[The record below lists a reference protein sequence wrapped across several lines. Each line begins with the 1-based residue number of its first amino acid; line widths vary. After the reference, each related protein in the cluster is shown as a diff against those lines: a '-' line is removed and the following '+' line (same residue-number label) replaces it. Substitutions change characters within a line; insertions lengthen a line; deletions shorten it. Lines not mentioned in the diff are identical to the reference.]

1 MTLDRI
7 GADGRFTIVPVFV
20 EGKAWKADRW
30 IPEGQVNQ
38 MPMSSKALLSYI
50 TDKYASLYGV
60 WDKIDEKV
68 KNIREQSTARLTALN
83 TLNDEEIKVGR
94 VIGDLDKF
102 VREGNVSDA
111 KREYNKEVRKAV
123 LKKLRIREKEA
134 KKVAN
139 DVAKAE
145 RRKDKRERSKLN
157 MTVTPN

>member
-1 MTLDRI
+1 
-7 GADGRFTIVPVFV
+7 
-20 EGKAWKADRW
+20 
-30 IPEGQVNQ
+30 
-38 MPMSSKALLSYI
+38 
-50 TDKYASLYGV
+50 
-60 WDKIDEKV
+60 
-68 KNIREQSTARLTALN
+68 
-83 TLNDEEIKVGR
+83 LNDEEVKVGR

-134 KKVAN
+134 RKVAN

-157 MTVTPN
+157 MTVNPN

>member
-1 MTLDRI
+1 
-7 GADGRFTIVPVFV
+7 
-20 EGKAWKADRW
+20 
-30 IPEGQVNQ
+30 
-38 MPMSSKALLSYI
+38 
-50 TDKYASLYGV
+50 
-60 WDKIDEKV
+60 
-68 KNIREQSTARLTALN
+68 LTALN
-83 TLNDEEIKVGR
+83 TLNDEEVKVGR

-134 KKVAN
+134 RKVAN

-157 MTVTPN
+157 MTVNPN